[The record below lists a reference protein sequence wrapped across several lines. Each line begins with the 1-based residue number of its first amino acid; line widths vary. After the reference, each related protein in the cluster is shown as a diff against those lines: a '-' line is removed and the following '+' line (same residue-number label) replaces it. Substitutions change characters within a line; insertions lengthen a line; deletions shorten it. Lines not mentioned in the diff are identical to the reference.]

1 MKSAPAVALWSLSL
15 GVAWGQSVDVET
27 HVTALAAETM
37 EGRLTG
43 TDGASR
49 AADYLVSELKRLGLR
64 PIPGQSDFRLPFPF
78 TAGVKDMGST
88 FSIGDWAAPASGLRG
103 MSFSD
108 TGEVSGE
115 VVFAGY
121 GITVPESQSFGYDSY
136 HGLDVE
142 GKIVLVLRYFPED
155 ASADVKS
162 VLARYSGLRFKALG
176 ARERG
181 AKGLLVVT
189 GPRSPN
195 AGELVGMSFDTA
207 AAGSGI
213 VAASITSE
221 VADKLLAPS
230 GKILSDVQ
238 KELDTANPHVS
249 GFALENVEVKLDVRL
264 ERETKTGSNVAGIIP
279 GKDLDRFVVLG
290 AHFDH
295 LGRGGDGNSLARKDE
310 AGKVHAGADDNAS
323 GVSAVLSIAERLRN
337 VELSSSVA
345 VAFWSGEELG
355 LLGST
360 DFVRS
365 QAIPTEK
372 IVAYV
377 NFDMVGRMRDNKLV
391 LQAVGT
397 SPVWPRLVEQTNVPI
412 GFDIELSEDPYLPT
426 DVTSF
431 NQASIP
437 SINFFTGSH
446 SEYHRPADRPEL
458 INYDDLG
465 RVVDFGTL
473 LARKLSELN
482 ERPEFVKVA
491 RKQQSGGSR
500 DTLRAFTGTIP
511 DYTTEVDGLLLSG
524 VIEGGP
530 AEEAGL
536 QAGDVIVE
544 MAGQKITNIYDYTF
558 ALDVV
563 KVGEPVT
570 VVFLRDGERQETK
583 LTPRARE

>member
-1 MKSAPAVALWSLSL
+1 MKFASAVALWSLSL
-15 GVAWGQSVDVET
+15 GVAWGQSVDLET
-27 HVTALAAETM
+27 HVTALASETM

-64 PIPGQSDFRLPFPF
+64 PLAGQSDFRLPFPF
-78 TAGVKDMGST
+78 TAGVKDTGST
-88 FSIGDWAAPASGLRG
+88 LSIGDWAAPASGLRG
-103 MSFSD
+103 LSFSD

-142 GKIVLVLRYFPED
+142 GKMVLVLRYFPED
-155 ASADVKS
+155 ASTEVKS
-162 VLARYSGLRFKALG
+162 VLARYSGLRYKALG

-207 AAGSGI
+207 AAGSDI

-249 GFALENVEVKLDVRL
+249 GFAIESVEVKLDVRL
-264 ERETKTGSNVAGIIP
+264 ERETKMARNVAGIIP
-279 GKDLDRFVVLG
+279 GRKLDRFVVLG
-290 AHFDH
+290 AHYDH
-295 LGRGGDGNSLARKDE
+295 LGRGRDGNSLARQDE
-310 AGKVHAGADDNAS
+310 VGQVHAGADDNAS

-337 VELSSSVA
+337 LELLSSVA
-345 VAFWSGEELG
+345 IAFWSGEELG

-360 DFVRS
+360 DFLRS
-365 QAIPTEK
+365 EVLPPEE

-377 NFDMVGRMRDNKLV
+377 NFDMVGRMRDNKLI

-397 SPVWPRLVEQTNVPI
+397 SPLWPRLVEQTNLPI

-431 NQASIP
+431 NQVSIP

-458 INYDDLG
+458 INYEDLR
-465 RVVDFGTL
+465 RVVEFGGL
-473 LARKLSELN
+473 LAQKLSELT

-491 RKQQSGGSR
+491 RTRQAGGSR
-500 DTLRAFTGTIP
+500 DTVRAFTGTIP

-530 AEEAGL
+530 AEQAGL
-536 QAGDVIVE
+536 RAGDVIVE

-563 KVGEPVT
+563 KVGQPVT
-570 VVFLRDGERQETK
+570 VIFLRNGERQETE